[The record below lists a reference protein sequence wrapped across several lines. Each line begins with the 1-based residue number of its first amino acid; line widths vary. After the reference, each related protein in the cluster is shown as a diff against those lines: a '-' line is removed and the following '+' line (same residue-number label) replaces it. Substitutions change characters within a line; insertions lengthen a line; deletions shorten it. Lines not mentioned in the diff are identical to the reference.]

1 MDNKDEFNVM
11 SKISMAKVM
20 REHSYTDNK
29 IDYIIQCAKN
39 ALKKHKDIPAE
50 VDNGVW
56 YNVDYA
62 VEKTIVEG
70 INFIKTHKLYDLLK
84 NPDDVYVWRGDCTD
98 FTKNSFLCNA
108 VESEVLNGK
117 KIGLEFKYDNND
129 NITITLF
136 NDVKNLMTV
145 KFNFIDLYD
154 WIDVGTFRMSRVY
167 IDNEIYRAKGFYRD
181 ENSWDYH
188 IVYTF

>member
-20 REHSYTDNK
+20 REHSYTEGK

-70 INFIKTHKLYDLLK
+70 INFIKNMLADSIL
-84 NPDDVYVWRGDCTD
+84 PGDVFLRSKELHLSVDVDRAVFALQRGSRRSWKRAFRNEPSPSTSLCT
-98 FTKNSFLCNA
+98 KGRGH
-108 VESEVLNGK
+108 E
-117 KIGLEFKYDNND
+117 
-129 NITITLF
+129 
-136 NDVKNLMTV
+136 
-145 KFNFIDLYD
+145 
-154 WIDVGTFRMSRVY
+154 
-167 IDNEIYRAKGFYRD
+167 RA
-181 ENSWDYH
+181 
-188 IVYTF
+188 